1 MKSTRRVR
9 RKKQTRRKKRGGK
22 TLGEGKNGMV
32 ISPAIACKTTDT
44 TGKVSKV
51 FFEKEKFDT
60 TKNSIAPVLIEL
72 KKIDPNQESFL
83 YPEFCDEIGELSAEN
98 KVDGVTEETK
108 HYSYLM
114 KFGEGQT
121 LLKFITETKPSEDQI
136 VVLLKQVQEL
146 LNRLHKNNILH
157 GDFHSE
163 NVLRMNDGTFRII
176 DFDVAQIVDPSKD
189 KTGRIK
195 NEIEMEGYYIVEDV
209 SDAMGL
215 NFERLAAKVFP

>member
-1 MKSTRRVR
+1 
-9 RKKQTRRKKRGGK
+9 
-22 TLGEGKNGMV
+22 
-32 ISPAIACKTTDT
+32 
-44 TGKVSKV
+44 
-51 FFEKEKFDT
+51 
-60 TKNSIAPVLIEL
+60 
-72 KKIDPNQESFL
+72 
-83 YPEFCDEIGELSAEN
+83 
-98 KVDGVTEETK
+98 
-108 HYSYLM
+108 
-114 KFGEGQT
+114 
-121 LLKFITETKPSEDQI
+121 
-136 VVLLKQVQEL
+136 LKQVQEL
-146 LNRLHKNNILH
+146 LNILHANNILH

>member
-1 MKSTRRVR
+1 MKSTRRNR
-9 RKKQTRRKKRGGK
+9 RKKQTRRKKRGGEK
-22 TLGEGKNGMV
+22 LGEGKNGMV

-44 TGKVSKV
+44 AGKVSKV

-60 TKNSIAPVLIEL
+60 TKNSIAPVLIKLE
-72 KKIDPNQESFL
+72 KIDPEQKHFL
-83 YPEFCDEIGELSAEN
+83 YPEFCDEIGELSEEN
-98 KVDGVTEETK
+98 KEDGVTEENK
-108 HYSYLM
+108 NYSYLM

-146 LNRLHKNNILH
+146 LNILHKNNIVH

-176 DFDVAQIVDPSKD
+176 DFDVARMVDLNTDEDGS
-189 KTGRIK
+189 IK

-209 SDAMGL
+209 SRATDL
-215 NFERLAAKVFP
+215 NFERLVAKVFP